1 MQNSVL
7 SYELFILYLGLDL
20 RQVMNGKFVVLYSF
34 PSRKEVYEKN
44 QSIDRDKLLSHI
56 RIEQKYCVDEC
67 GKNCV

>member
-1 MQNSVL
+1 MHNSVL

-56 RIEQKYCVDEC
+56 RIEQ
-67 GKNCV
+67 